1 MNQSFITNSPS
12 RAVSKVWLRHL
23 KMQNPMPVSYTSNL
37 MIDGGLTS
45 RQALQAIMRSS
56 CTAASC
62 LCVCVCC
69 WFFFAFVYSV
79 MSGRSVYVVF
89 VSEIRWIS
97 CSLTQMFIGVS
108 GVSYVSWRRLKLA
121 MLSDSLV
128 WSKCCREE
136 TTVCVSKSQDIEC
149 S

>member
-1 MNQSFITNSPS
+1 MNQSFITNSLS
-12 RAVSKVWLRHL
+12 RSVSKVWLRHL
-23 KMQNPMPVSYTSNL
+23 KMKNPMPVSCTSNI

-62 LCVCVCC
+62 VYVCVL
-69 WFFFAFVYSV
+69 FVFFAFVYSV
-79 MSGRSVYVVF
+79 MSGRSVYVLF

-97 CSLTQMFIGVS
+97 CSLTQMFIRVS
-108 GVSYVSWRRLKLA
+108 GVSYVSWCRLKLA

-128 WSKCCREE
+128 WSKRCREE